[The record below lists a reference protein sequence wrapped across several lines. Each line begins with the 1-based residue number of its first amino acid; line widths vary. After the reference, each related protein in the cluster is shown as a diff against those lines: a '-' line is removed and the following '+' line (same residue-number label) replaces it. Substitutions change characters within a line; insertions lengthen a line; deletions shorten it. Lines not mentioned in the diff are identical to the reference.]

1 MAPNWWKH
9 WSTKSRTWLSNFY
22 VIYTDFLLCC
32 HIFSRP
38 SYCWLCAGYCIWRL
52 ISKNNMMTIIHAFS
66 VAQLSPT
73 LCSPMDYSLP
83 DSSVHGIFQAEVL
96 ELVVIS
102 SSRGSSWSKDRTP
115 ISCVSCIGKWILYH
129 CTIWEVQWLS
139 YCYLYPERIH
149 ISFSQVSGT
158 TSNIGLSESNF
169 WACNFSGPH
178 RWIKTIPCECDFIMV
193 FWNLVLWGYN
203 P

>member
-1 MAPNWWKH
+1 MLIIVNNRA
-9 WSTKSRTWLSNFY
+9 LSIKQRW
-22 VIYTDFLLCC
+22 VLIFLL
-32 HIFSRP
+32 FKFLKLGGKKLVWVYAQSRP
-38 SYCWLCAGYCIWRL
+38 
-52 ISKNNMMTIIHAFS
+52 
-66 VAQLSPT
+66 T
-73 LCSPMDYSLP
+73 LWDPMDYSLP

-193 FWNLVLWGYN
+193 FWNLVL
-203 P
+203 